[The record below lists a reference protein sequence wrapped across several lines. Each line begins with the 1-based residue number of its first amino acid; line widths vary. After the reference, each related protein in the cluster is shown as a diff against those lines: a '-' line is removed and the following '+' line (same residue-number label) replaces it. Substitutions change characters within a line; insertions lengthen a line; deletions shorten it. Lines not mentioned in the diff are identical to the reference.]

1 MTGLLAVLV
10 LCLGIY
16 LVMKFVL
23 KNPDIPIPTQ
33 MTKEEEE
40 KGEENGGTDPK
51 KAEKNTNTEG

>member
-33 MTKEEEE
+33 MTKEEEKKEE
-40 KGEENGGTDPK
+40 KDGGTDSK
-51 KAEKNTNTEG
+51 KTEESTNTEG